1 MPARLPVREGR
12 KEIAENRKPPAKRTT
27 DRIRLIAGATALAV
41 ASMIAL
47 QQRAHAEAATPP
59 HVPSAIQVPGG
70 SKPFLAGHA
79 VGTQNYVCLPS
90 AAGFAWTLFTPQA
103 ALFDDG
109 NSPVTTHF
117 FSPNPFEN
125 GKVRATWQHV
135 RDTSTVWGESVVPS
149 SDPAFVAPG
158 AIPWL
163 RIKVVGRDGPT
174 HGHALTATTYVQR
187 LNTVG
192 GIAPSTG
199 CAQSTDVGKQAFVPY
214 TADYYFYSGGGS
226 DAGS

>member
-1 MPARLPVREGR
+1 MPAPRTARETR
-12 KEIAENRKPPAKRTT
+12 EEIAASRRPPQRRGTART
-27 DRIRLIAGATALAV
+27 AQMAWATALAV
-41 ASMIAL
+41 ASLIAL
-47 QQRAHAEAATPP
+47 QPRAHADGVVPP
-59 HVPSAIQVPGG
+59 AVPAAIQVPRG

-90 AAGFAWTLFTPQA
+90 GSGFAWTLFTPQA
-103 ALFDDG
+103 ALFDGG
-109 NSPVTTHF
+109 NNPVTTHF

-125 GKVRATWQHV
+125 GKVRATWQHA